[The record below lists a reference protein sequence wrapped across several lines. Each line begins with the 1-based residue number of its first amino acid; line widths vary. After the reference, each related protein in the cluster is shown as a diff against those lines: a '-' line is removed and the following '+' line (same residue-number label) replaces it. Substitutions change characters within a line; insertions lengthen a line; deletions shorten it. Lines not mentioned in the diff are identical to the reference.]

1 MFPFLSCSC
10 LWPIHW
16 SHVSSREWRCSWGSA
31 DRQCSKLHLSDLQV
45 YCLLRCG
52 ASYIRGLTVYAS
64 ASVNE
69 VTAKDMGKTNCD
81 RDHSGY
87 GLSQWET
94 TLHCNALSHIGWAHT
109 PNDPWPQPNT
119 STMQESYASVIWT
132 IISSD
137 NGLSPFG
144 AEPLSE
150 AIMAFC
156 QLDTC
161 DSILH
166 HETFNSF
173 IHQWFWFKYNL
184 IIKQH
189 YCKIARQISRVKIF
203 YVNWK

>member
-1 MFPFLSCSC
+1 MLQ
-10 LWPIHW
+10 LN
-16 SHVSSREWRCSWGSA
+16 
-31 DRQCSKLHLSDLQV
+31 LSDQQV

-52 ASYIRGLTVYAS
+52 GPYIRGLTVYAS

-87 GLSQWET
+87 GLSQWEK
-94 TLHCNALSHIGWAHT
+94 TLHCNAVSHIGWAHT
-109 PNDPWPQPNT
+109 QNDPWPQPNT
-119 STMQESYASVIWT
+119 STKQESYASVIWT

-144 AEPLSE
+144 TEPLSE

-173 IHQWFWFKYNL
+173 IHQWFWFK
-184 IIKQH
+184 
-189 YCKIARQISRVKIF
+189 
-203 YVNWK
+203 